1 MSALPL
7 KLSDSSPALSAVQNH
22 PVHELTQARLKMEQW
37 AEQVRLMETLLGHAA
52 LTEMDRMTVA
62 LELAT
67 ARTCMKACANLIT
80 ACEERMR
87 EQARRLEER
96 WGWLL

>member
-67 ARTCMKACANLIT
+67 ANLIT